1 MSAIPATKNTVVRY
15 IRDLD
20 ESGGLSGTD
29 IANFT
34 GVSKS
39 TVHRWANGVIAPKPE
54 AQLFLSDLHYIVQRL
69 DEHYSPE
76 EVRTWLYARH
86 PQLNGERAIDVILND
101 DSERVLAILDRLDA
115 DVYL

>member
-1 MSAIPATKNTVVRY
+1 MSATPATQNTVMRY
-15 IRDLD
+15 IRDLEQD
-20 ESGGLSGTD
+20 GGLTGTD

-34 GVSKS
+34 AVSKS
-39 TVHRWANGVIAPKPE
+39 TVHRWANAAMAPKPE
-54 AQLFLSDLHYIVQRL
+54 TQLFLSDLHYIVQRL
-69 DEHYSPE
+69 GEYYSPE

-86 PQLNGERAIDVILND
+86 PQLDGERAIDVILND